1 MNEVDISRSNPL
13 GWNCLYL
20 VPRGQG
26 YYEVAG
32 TNRPQGWNAWLTFT
46 IALNKSDK

>member
-1 MNEVDISRSNPL
+1 MRGGGVRAAGRHGGRAVQMNGR
-13 GWNCLYL
+13 
-20 VPRGQG
+20 G

-32 TNRPQGWNAWLTFT
+32 LNRPQGWNAWLTFS